1 MISDAEAE
9 HAGPYR
15 LLDVL
20 GEGGMGVV
28 HRAVDHYGREV
39 ALKLLRPELAADETF
54 RRRLA
59 REVDTMRRVRGPYVA
74 EVLDADV
81 TATRPYVVTRFI
93 RGRALDEVVRAE
105 GPLRGEALR
114 RVAAGLADAL
124 VAVHEAGVVHRDLKP
139 NNVMLVDGSPVVIDF
154 GIAHAVEAT
163 RLTRAGQIVGTPGYM
178 GPEIIEGE
186 VAGPAADV
194 YGWGA
199 TVTYA
204 ACGRSPYG
212 SGSLES
218 VLARVAAGGPDL
230 DGLPPGL
237 VPSVRAALDRDPA
250 RRPSAARLAAWTRAA
265 DLDAPPEVPAA
276 PTAPTAAGERALEAR
291 PPLGLYKLFAY
302 LTVVA
307 VSALCAVLPFL
318 AGLGALAAAWHLR
331 AGDAAARSRTA
342 PARTTA
348 DLLRTPIRAKA
359 RATVLAG
366 PALAYAG
373 LAATL
378 AGTAVFAR
386 GRLGNAAGPAA
397 ITKGAAFAFA
407 YVTLAAPGAL
417 APRRQLVRLLSA
429 VAADRRRAAYAGL
442 ALGVLAAAAVYAA
455 WWLPPSWWPLPSP
468 RGAIA
473 RVAGLVTDRIRR
485 LR

>member
-28 HRAVDHYGREV
+28 HRAVDHDGREV
-39 ALKLLRPELAADETF
+39 ALKLLRPELAADDAF

-59 REVDTMRRVRGPYVA
+59 REVDTMRRVRGPHVA

-93 RGRALDEVVRAE
+93 RGRPLDDVVRAG
-105 GPLRGEALR
+105 GPLSGEALR

-139 NNVMLVDGSPVVIDF
+139 DNVMLLDGSPVVIDF
-154 GIAHAVEAT
+154 GIAHAVDAT
-163 RLTRAGQIVGTPGYM
+163 RLTRAGQVAGTPGYM

-186 VAGPAADV
+186 APGPAADV

-230 DGLPPGL
+230 DGLPPAL
-237 VPSVRAALDRDPA
+237 LPCVRAALDRDPA
-250 RRPSAARLAAWTRAA
+250 RRPSAARLAAWARAA
-265 DLDAPPEVPAA
+265 DLDSAPPP
-276 PTAPTAAGERALEAR
+276 PTAADGTAGDRR
-291 PPLGLYKLFAY
+291 PPLGLYKLLAY
-302 LTVVA
+302 LAIVA
-307 VSALCAVLPFL
+307 ASALCAVLPFL
-318 AGLGALAAAWHLR
+318 VSLGVLAAAWHLR
-331 AGDAAARSRTA
+331 AGDAAARGRTV

-348 DLLRTPIRAKA
+348 DLLRTPVWAKA
-359 RATVLAG
+359 RATALIV

-373 LAATL
+373 LVATL

-386 GRLGNAAGPAA
+386 GRLGDGAGSGAAGES
-397 ITKGAAFAFA
+397 AAFAFA
-407 YVTLAAPGAL
+407 YVTLAAPGGL

-429 VAADRRRAAYAGL
+429 VAADRRRAAYTGL

-455 WWLPPSWWPLPSP
+455 WRLPPSWWPLPSP
-468 RGAIA
+468 RGTVA
-473 RVAGLVTDRIRR
+473 RVADLVTGRVRG